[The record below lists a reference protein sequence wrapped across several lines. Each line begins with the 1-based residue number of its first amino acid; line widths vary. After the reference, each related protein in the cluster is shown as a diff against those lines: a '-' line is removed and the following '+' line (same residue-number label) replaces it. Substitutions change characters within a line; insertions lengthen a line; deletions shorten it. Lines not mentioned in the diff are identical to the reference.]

1 MMEEPEELKPIEVK
15 IGSQIAYFPGHVSY
29 GNFNHPDV
37 ERGFVVSLA
46 LGTPSVHSI
55 VFCRFWRKGSAEL
68 RTVTNSEACHL
79 GDLRLI
85 DTHSQD
91 YVDGVAR
98 KLGYNVESRTGL

>member
-1 MMEEPEELKPIEVK
+1 MEDSEELKPIEVK

-85 DTHSQD
+85 DTHPQS
-91 YVDGVAR
+91 YVNGVAR
-98 KLGYNVESRTGL
+98 RLGYEVDALSDL